1 MQEKSE
7 GFKENLDV
15 TDILDVTHQ
24 IILIRD
30 REIFFLRMR
39 GFSFSGNINFRD
51 EDFYKFILIFYVCT
65 LKINLRRYYTIKTCL

>member
-30 REIFFLRMR
+30 REIFFLRMP

-51 EDFYKFILIFYVCT
+51 DDFYKVVLIFYLCT